1 MALGNIKGI
10 IVEIGGDTSGLQ
22 KALKSVYSQTSSL
35 QKELRGINSLL
46 KLDPKN
52 TELLS
57 QKQKVLKETITE
69 TKNKLSELKV
79 AQKQYI
85 DQGKDLNTPQ
95 YRALQREIIQ
105 TTIELKKLGTEASL
119 FTRMGSTL
127 TDLSNKLR
135 TTGTKVQ
142 DIGNSISNLGK
153 TASIASSAVAALFT
167 AGVKYNADIEQSTK
181 AFETFLGSA
190 EAAEK
195 AVSAIRKQ
203 GASSPFDTKELI
215 KANQMLVTTGV
226 SADDSRRTI
235 SALADAVALTG
246 GGNDELTR
254 MASNLQQIKNAGK
267 ATSMDIRQFA
277 YAGID
282 VYGILAETT
291 GKNVAQLKKMDITYD
306 QLSNALIKAS
316 SEGGKYYNGQVK
328 MTDTLNGSISK
339 LKKSFQALTGEL
351 AEGLMPVVGKIT
363 DKLQNLTDSFS
374 GLSAEQ
380 KETIV
385 KVGLFVAALGPAL
398 IIIGKI
404 VTIVGTLLIGF
415 SKIVAVVGLVATKL
429 GALSGVFTAMT
440 GPLGIIIGVISG
452 LVAIFVQLWNNSES
466 FRNSMIAIGTS
477 MMDTVNTSIIP
488 AVTTIMEALSNFWN
502 DILIPIVDFLQEKLQ
517 PVFESV
523 FTVIGNVVS
532 VVFAQLGTV
541 VNTFANVL
549 SGLITFITGVFN
561 GDWQSAWEGI
571 STIFSNIFNGLKSL
585 FITPINWI
593 IDKINDFIW
602 HVNQIKIPEEVP
614 GVGGFGFNIPYLS
627 KIELAKGGIVTQPTN
642 ALIGEGKSAEAV
654 IPLDRSL
661 VGYMA
666 EAMKEAGGTGGIVVN
681 FYPQKMTEAELD
693 NAFNYINRRFGL
705 EY

>member
-22 KALKSVYSQTSSL
+22 KALKNVYSQTSSL

-46 KLDPKN
+46 KIDPKN

-105 TTIELKKLGTEASL
+105 TQNELKKLGTEASV
-119 FTRMGSTL
+119 FTRIGNNINSLSSTL
-127 TDLSNKLR
+127 GSVGNKLKSF
-135 TTGTKVQ
+135 GSSIEN
-142 DIGNSISNLGK
+142 IGKNVSVLSAA
-153 TASIASSAVAALFT
+153 TAGLIAT
-167 AGVKYNADIEQSTK
+167 GVKYNANIEQSTK
-181 AFETFLGSA
+181 AYETFLGSA
-190 EAAEK
+190 EAANK
-195 AVSAIRKQ
+195 AVEAIQKQ
-203 GASSPFDTKELI
+203 AARSPFDTQELI
-215 KANQMLVTTGV
+215 RANQMLITTGV
-226 SADDSRRTI
+226 SADDSRKTI
-235 SALADAVALTG
+235 SALADAIALTG
-246 GGNDELTR
+246 GGNDELSR

-291 GKNVAQLKKMDITYD
+291 GKNVEELKKMDITYD
-306 QLSNALIKAS
+306 QLSAALQKAA
-316 SEGGKYYNGQVK
+316 SEGGKYYGGQEKMTSTLNGQV
-328 MTDTLNGSISK
+328 SQ
-339 LKKSFQALTGEL
+339 LKKTFQELLGEL
-351 AEGLMPVVGKIT
+351 T
-363 DKLQNLTDSFS
+363 S
-374 GLSAEQ
+374 GLIPVFKNFTSRLQGLVDTFKALSPAQ
-380 KETIV
+380 KETITKIALLV
-385 KVGLFVAALGPAL
+385 TALGPAL
-398 IIIGKI
+398 IIIGKLI
-404 VTIVGTLLIGF
+404 TAIGTIFMVGSKMAGLIGL
-415 SKIVAVVGLVATKL
+415 IATKIGGL
-429 GALSGVFTAMT
+429 SGALTVLT
-440 GPLGIIIGVISG
+440 GPVGIVIAICTA
-452 LVAIFVQLWNNSES
+452 LVGIFIALWNNSES
-466 FRNSMIAIGTS
+466 FRNSIIAIGQSFVSTFQENIMPTIENIMS
-477 MMDTVNTSIIP
+477 IVGTLWNDFLMPFIGWLGATFGPVFGTVF
-488 AVTTIMEALSNFWN
+488 TTIGNIASTVFSGIGVVVQTASG
-502 DILIPIVDFLQEKLQ
+502 ILEGLLTWIK
-517 PVFESV
+517 
-523 FTVIGNVVS
+523 
-532 VVFAQLGTV
+532 GT
-541 VNTFANVL
+541 FK
-549 SGLITFITGVFN
+549 
-561 GDWQSAWEGI
+561 GDWKTAWEGI
-571 STIFSNIFNGLKSL
+571 STVFENIFNGLKSL

-602 HVNQIKIPEEVP
+602 HVNQIKVPEEVP

-627 KIELAKGGIVTQPTN
+627 KIALAKGGIVTQPTN

-666 EAMKEAGGTGGIVVN
+666 EAMKQAGGTGGIVVN